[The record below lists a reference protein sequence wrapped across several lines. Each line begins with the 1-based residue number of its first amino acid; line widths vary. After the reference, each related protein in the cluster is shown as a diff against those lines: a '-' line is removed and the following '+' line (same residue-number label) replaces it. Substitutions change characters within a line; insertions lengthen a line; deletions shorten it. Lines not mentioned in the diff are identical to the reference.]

1 MDTTLWIKNINSLN
15 ISTSVKETIISFFD
29 NFKLSNSLNFI
40 KITKNIVTRSLN
52 NINNYKPI
60 LLCMD
65 AEFQSSTDLKYVREL
80 GILIFVRDKNEIYY
94 YVGYIF
100 VNFQSITKYN
110 VDVSNLKPLFST
122 YSTVTKHTLNE
133 MENNEKVFK
142 LELIVEPLEDKKLF
156 KDHNK
161 YRKLINNTIEKINNN
176 YIYNNILNENLKK
189 SIMSNFNNL
198 QNINNYN
205 SAINEINA
213 LKKKLMKAKFEV
225 YGGNIKNTNLYDNFI
240 KAHELYWNDEY
251 VKKRLSLT
259 KNKEELFFELFA
271 ELSENSM
278 FMIKGIQD
286 FNALNNS
293 LSLFNY
299 KIKLNFDSYYDIET
313 FNGLSN
319 FLYNSSQLE
328 NTYKNI
334 VKTKVYIQFAKPI
347 FDVILNNIGDKA
359 HNPVVDSLFTIIV
372 AVTINIGLV
381 KYFDKS

>member
-213 LKKKLMKAKFEV
+213 LKKKLTKAKFEV

-299 KIKLNFDSYYDIET
+299 KIKLNFDNYYDIET